1 MLVNFQS
8 DREVMLGTL
17 LALIHAHRNC
27 QVVDR
32 EAVAQLDAKLKEE
45 RKRASE
51 LVGVGV
57 VVILYEGQR
66 HIYERTILYEENAA
80 PKNMQLFTS
89 SLSTM
94 LECFCSCVGD
104 WTRQGNMWIEC

>member
-1 MLVNFQS
+1 MFEILLMCVSQS

-17 LALIHAHRNC
+17 LALIHAHRRC

-51 LVGVGV
+51 
-57 VVILYEGQR
+57 E
-66 HIYERTILYEENAA
+66 
-80 PKNMQLFTS
+80 
-89 SLSTM
+89 
-94 LECFCSCVGD
+94 VGD
-104 WTRQGNMWIEC
+104 LVKV